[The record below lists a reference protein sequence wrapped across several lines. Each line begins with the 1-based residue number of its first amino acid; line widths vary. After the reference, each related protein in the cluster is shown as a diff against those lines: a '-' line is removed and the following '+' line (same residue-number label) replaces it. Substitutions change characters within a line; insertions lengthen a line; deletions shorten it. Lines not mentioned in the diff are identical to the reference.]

1 MNGEEGPAMAVH
13 KKQERANIIVCGGT
27 MRKSY
32 IFIVLFSFFIVPFAF
47 AEKTVPSQI
56 KEVTL
61 FSGQA
66 MVKREAFAIV
76 QKGLNELFLEIE
88 AFRVDKDSITAKIFG
103 AGEIFS
109 VQFKKIP
116 LKESPRENIK
126 ALEKKINE
134 LKKSKRVLDDKKEVL
149 NKEELFLVSL
159 IDFSKTQ
166 IPQEIKTSFPN
177 MEDLTKTLI
186 FLSSNFQK
194 INDEK
199 QSLDAS
205 IEEIEK
211 EIKVLK
217 DELNALQRPVK
228 KVRKVIEIL
237 FNAEKEQK
245 IRIAA
250 DYLTKNANWGPL
262 YKVSVPME
270 LSEIDLTMF
279 SKILQKTGEDW
290 NHVALSISN
299 VIPLSGVRLPY
310 LSSWLLDVPRP
321 RAKVMGKTGR
331 LAYEEAAPTID
342 VVKGKDYSEIPTQE
356 AAFTTAVKRELPLSF
371 EYRIPQPIDIESRD
385 KETILPLF
393 YKKMQ
398 GDSYYYA
405 VPKRSPLTFLV
416 CKTKADKELL
426 SGPLNVYFGGRY
438 IGKTHLSEKKA
449 GEEFHLSLGADR
461 EVMVKREKVKDKV
474 KETYFGKIQRDTI
487 VRELAYKIMIENM
500 KDRSIL
506 LKVVDNI
513 PVSRT
518 DKIEVKELT
527 MNPEPV
533 QKNYRNKEGVML
545 WEYTL
550 DPEQQQEIN
559 IEFVVAYPKGLL
571 PMGL

>member
-1 MNGEEGPAMAVH
+1 MRGA
-13 KKQERANIIVCGGT
+13 
-27 MRKSY
+27 MRKPY

-66 MVKREAFAIV
+66 MVKREAFTTV
-76 QKGLNELFLEIE
+76 RKGLNELFLEID
-88 AFRVDKDSITAKIFG
+88 AFRIDKDSITAKIFG
-103 AGEIFS
+103 VGEIFS

-116 LKESPRENIK
+116 IKESPRENIK
-126 ALEKKINE
+126 VLELKINK
-134 LKKSKRVLDDKKEVL
+134 LRKAKRDLADKKEIL
-149 NKEELFLVSL
+149 KKKESFLASL
-159 IDFSKTQ
+159 IDFSKIQ

-177 MEDLTKTLI
+177 MEDLTDTLI

-199 QSLDAS
+199 QSLDVS

-211 EIKVLK
+211 EIQVLK
-217 DELNALQRPVK
+217 EELNALRRPVK
-228 KVRKVIEIL
+228 KVKKVIEIL

-245 IRIAA
+245 IRIIA

-262 YKVSVPME
+262 YKVSVPTT

-321 RAKVMGKTGR
+321 SAKVMGKAR
-331 LAYEEAAPTID
+331 SLATEEAAQAID
-342 VVKGKDYSEIPTQE
+342 MVKDKGYSGIPKQE
-356 AAFTTAVKRELPLSF
+356 ATFATAVKRELPLSF

-393 YKKMQ
+393 TKKMQ
-398 GDSYYYA
+398 GDTYYYA
-405 VPKRSPLTFLV
+405 VPKRSHLTFLV

-474 KETYFGKIQRDTI
+474 KETYFGKIQRGTI
-487 VRELAYKIMIENM
+487 VRELAYKIMVENM

-527 MNPEPV
+527 MKPEPT
-533 QKNYRNKEGVML
+533 QKNYRDKEGVML
-545 WEYTL
+545 WEYRL
-550 DPEQQQEIN
+550 DPDQQQEIN
-559 IEFVVAYPKGLL
+559 IEFVVAYPKDLL
-571 PMGL
+571 PRGF

>member
-1 MNGEEGPAMAVH
+1 M
-13 KKQERANIIVCGGT
+13 KKISFVIILPLLLL
-27 MRKSY
+27 SL
-32 IFIVLFSFFIVPFAF
+32 IFPHLFAGQ
-47 AEKTVPSQI
+47 TVPSQI

-61 FSGQA
+61 FSRQA
-66 MVKREAFAIV
+66 LVKREAFATV
-76 QKGLNELFLEIE
+76 QKGLNELLLEIE
-88 AFRVDKDSITAKIFG
+88 AFRVDQDSITAKVFG

-109 VQFKKIP
+109 VQFKGIP
-116 LKESPRENIK
+116 IKESPRENIK
-126 ALEKKINE
+126 ALEQKINE
-134 LKKSKRVLDDKKEVL
+134 LKRSKRVLADKKEVL
-149 NKEELFLVSL
+149 NKEESFLVSL

-166 IPQEIKTSFPN
+166 IPREIKTSFPN
-177 MEDLTKTLI
+177 MENLTKTLI

-205 IEEIEK
+205 IEEVGK
-211 EIKVLK
+211 EIKVLEE
-217 DELNALQRPVK
+217 ELSALRGPVN

-237 FNAEKEQK
+237 FNAEKKQK
-245 IRIAA
+245 IRIEA

-262 YKVSVPME
+262 YKVSVPMA

-290 NHVALSISN
+290 KQVALSISN
-299 VIPLSGVRLPY
+299 VIPLSGVRLPS

-321 RAKVMGKTGR
+321 RRKAGR
-331 LAYEEAAPTID
+331 LAYEKAAPAMD
-342 VVKGKDYSEIPTQE
+342 VVKGKDYSEIPKQE
-356 AAFTTAVKRELPLSF
+356 AAFTTAVKKELPLSF

-393 YKKMQ
+393 TKKIQ

-438 IGKTHLSEKKA
+438 IGKTYLGEKKA

-461 EVMVKREKVKDKV
+461 EVMVKREKVKDKI
-474 KETYFGKIQRDTI
+474 KETYFGKIQRGTI
-487 VRELAYKIMIENM
+487 VRELAYKITVENI

-506 LKVVDNI
+506 LKVLDSI
-513 PVSRT
+513 PVPRT
-518 DKIEVKELT
+518 DKIEVKDLK
-527 MNPEPV
+527 MNPEPAK
-533 QKNYRNKEGVML
+533 KNYLDKEGVML
-545 WEYTL
+545 WEYKL
-550 DPEQQQEIN
+550 DPEEKQEIN
-559 IEFVVAYPKGLL
+559 IEFVVTYPKGLL

>member
-1 MNGEEGPAMAVH
+1 
-13 KKQERANIIVCGGT
+13 

-32 IFIVLFSFFIVPFAF
+32 FFIVFFSFFIVPFAF

-56 KEVTL
+56 TEVTL

-66 MVKREAFAIV
+66 MVKREAFTTV

-116 LKESPRENIK
+116 IKESPRENIK
-126 ALEKKINE
+126 ALEQKINE
-134 LKKSKRVLDDKKEVL
+134 LKKSKRVLADKKEVL
-149 NKEELFLVSL
+149 NKKESFLVSL

-177 MEDLTKTLI
+177 MDDLTKTLI

-217 DELNALQRPVK
+217 EELNALRRPVK

-237 FNAEKEQK
+237 FNAKKEQK
-245 IRIAA
+245 IRIVA
-250 DYLTKNANWGPL
+250 DYLTENANWGPL
-262 YKVSVPME
+262 YKVSVPMA

-290 NHVALSISN
+290 NHIALSISN

-321 RAKVMGKTGR
+321 PAMVMRKTGR
-331 LAYEEAAPTID
+331 LAYEETAPAID
-342 VVKGKDYSEIPTQE
+342 AVKGKDYPEIPTQE

-474 KETYFGKIQRDTI
+474 KETYFGKIQRGTI
-487 VRELAYKIMIENM
+487 VRELAYKIMVENM
-500 KDRSIL
+500 KNRSIL

-527 MNPEPV
+527 MNPEPA

-559 IEFVVAYPKGLL
+559 IEFVVAYPKDLV

>member
-1 MNGEEGPAMAVH
+1 
-13 KKQERANIIVCGGT
+13 

-32 IFIVLFSFFIVPFAF
+32 IFIVLFSFFIVPLAF

-66 MVKREAFAIV
+66 MVKREAFTTV

-88 AFRVDKDSITAKIFG
+88 AFRIDKDSITATIFG
-103 AGEIFS
+103 TGEIFS

-116 LKESPRENIK
+116 IKESPHENIK
-126 ALEKKINE
+126 ALELKINE
-134 LKKSKRVLDDKKEVL
+134 LRKSKRVLVDKKEVL
-149 NKEELFLVSL
+149 DKKESFLTSL
-159 IDFSKTQ
+159 IDFSKIQ
-166 IPQEIKTSFPN
+166 IPQEIKTRFPN
-177 MEDLTKTLI
+177 MEDLTDTLI

-217 DELNALQRPVK
+217 DELNALRRPAK
-228 KVRKVIEIL
+228 KVKKVIEIL

-245 IRIAA
+245 IRIIA

-262 YKVSVPME
+262 YKVSVPMT

-279 SKILQKTGEDW
+279 SKIHQKTGEDW
-290 NHVALSISN
+290 NHIALSISN

-321 RAKVMGKTGR
+321 SAKVMGKTR
-331 LAYEEAAPTID
+331 HLATEEAAQAID
-342 VVKGKDYSEIPTQE
+342 MVKGKDYSEIPTQE
-356 AAFTTAVKRELPLSF
+356 AALTTAVKRELPLSF

-393 YKKMQ
+393 TKKMQ
-398 GDSYYYA
+398 GDTYYYA
-405 VPKRSPLTFLV
+405 VPKRSHLTFLV

-474 KETYFGKIQRDTI
+474 KETYFGKIQRGTI
-487 VRELAYKIMIENM
+487 VRELAYKIMVENM
-500 KDRSIL
+500 KDISL
-506 LKVVDNI
+506 VLKVVDNT

-527 MNPEPV
+527 MNPEPA

-550 DPEQQQEIN
+550 GPEQQQEIN
-559 IEFVVAYPKGLL
+559 IEFVVAYPKDLV

>member
-1 MNGEEGPAMAVH
+1 MEKIEPAKAVH
-13 KKQERANIIVCGGT
+13 KKEERANIIVCGGA

-32 IFIVLFSFFIVPFAF
+32 IFIVLISFFIVPFAF

-56 KEVTL
+56 TEVTL

-66 MVKREAFAIV
+66 MVKREAFTTV
-76 QKGLNELFLEIE
+76 QKGLNELFLEID
-88 AFRVDKDSITAKIFG
+88 AFRVDQDSITAKIFG
-103 AGEIFS
+103 VGEIFS

-116 LKESPRENIK
+116 IKESPRENIK
-126 ALEKKINE
+126 ALEQKINE
-134 LKKSKRVLDDKKEVL
+134 LKKSKRVLADNKEVL

-159 IDFSKTQ
+159 IDFSKIQ

-177 MEDLTKTLI
+177 MEDLTKILI

-217 DELNALQRPVK
+217 EELNALRRPVK

-237 FNAEKEQK
+237 FNAKKEQK
-245 IRIAA
+245 IRIVA

-262 YKVSVPME
+262 YKVSVPMA

-290 NHVALSISN
+290 NHIALSISN

-331 LAYEEAAPTID
+331 LAYEAAAPAID
-342 VVKGKDYSEIPTQE
+342 AVKGKDYSEIPTQE

-393 YKKMQ
+393 DKKMQ
-398 GDSYYYA
+398 GDFYYYA
-405 VPKRSPLTFLV
+405 VPKSSPLTFLV

-474 KETYFGKIQRDTI
+474 KETYFGKIQRGTI
-487 VRELAYKIMIENM
+487 VRELAYKIMVENM

-506 LKVVDNI
+506 LKVVDSI

-527 MNPEPV
+527 MRPEPA

-550 DPEQQQEIN
+550 DPEQQLEIN

-571 PMGL
+571 SMGF

>member
-1 MNGEEGPAMAVH
+1 M
-13 KKQERANIIVCGGT
+13 KKI
-27 MRKSY
+27 
-32 IFIVLFSFFIVPFAF
+32 SFFIILPLLLLSLIFPHLFAGQ
-47 AEKTVPSQI
+47 TVPSQI

-61 FSGQA
+61 FSSQA
-66 MVKREAFAIV
+66 LVKREAFTTV
-76 QKGLNELFLEIE
+76 QKGLNELLLEIE
-88 AFRVDKDSITAKIFG
+88 AFRVDQDSITAKVFG

-109 VQFKKIP
+109 VQFKGIP
-116 LKESPRENIK
+116 IKESPRENIK
-126 ALEKKINE
+126 ALEQKINE
-134 LKKSKRVLDDKKEVL
+134 LKRSKRVLADKKEVL
-149 NKEELFLVSL
+149 NKEESFLVSL

-166 IPQEIKTSFPN
+166 IPREIKTSFPN
-177 MEDLTKTLI
+177 MEDLTKTLV

-205 IEEIEK
+205 IEEVGK
-211 EIKVLK
+211 EIKVLEE
-217 DELNALQRPVK
+217 ELSALRGPVK

-245 IRIAA
+245 IRIEA

-262 YKVSVPME
+262 YKVSVPMA

-290 NHVALSISN
+290 KQVALSISN
-299 VIPLSGVRLPY
+299 VIPLSGVRLPS

-321 RAKVMGKTGR
+321 RRKAGR
-331 LAYEEAAPTID
+331 LAYEKAAPAMD
-342 VVKGKDYSEIPTQE
+342 VVKGKDYSEIPKQE
-356 AAFTTAVKRELPLSF
+356 AAFTTAVKKELPLSF

-393 YKKMQ
+393 TKKIQ

-438 IGKTHLSEKKA
+438 IGKTYLGEKKA

-461 EVMVKREKVKDKV
+461 EVMVKREKVKDKI
-474 KETYFGKIQRDTI
+474 KETYFGKIQRGTI
-487 VRELAYKIMIENM
+487 VRELAYKITVENI

-506 LKVVDNI
+506 LKVLDSI
-513 PVSRT
+513 PVPRT
-518 DKIEVKELT
+518 DKIEVKDLK
-527 MNPEPV
+527 MNPEPAK
-533 QKNYRNKEGVML
+533 KNYLDKEGVML
-545 WEYTL
+545 WEYKL
-550 DPEQQQEIN
+550 DPEEKQEIN
-559 IEFVVAYPKGLL
+559 IEFVVTYPKGLL

>member
-1 MNGEEGPAMAVH
+1 
-13 KKQERANIIVCGGT
+13 
-27 MRKSY
+27 MRKTY

-66 MVKREAFAIV
+66 MVKREAFTTV

-88 AFRVDKDSITAKIFG
+88 AFRIDKDSITAKIFG

-116 LKESPRENIK
+116 IKESPRENIK
-126 ALEKKINE
+126 VLELKINK
-134 LKKSKRVLDDKKEVL
+134 LRKAKRDLADKKEIL
-149 NKEELFLVSL
+149 KKKESFLASL
-159 IDFSKTQ
+159 IDFSKIQ

-177 MEDLTKTLI
+177 MEDLTETLI

-199 QSLDAS
+199 QSLDVS

-211 EIKVLK
+211 EIQVLK
-217 DELNALQRPVK
+217 EELNALRRPVK
-228 KVRKVIEIL
+228 KVKKVIEIL

-245 IRIAA
+245 IRIIA

-262 YKVSVPME
+262 YKVSVPTT

-321 RAKVMGKTGR
+321 SAKVMGKAR
-331 LAYEEAAPTID
+331 SLATEEAAQAID
-342 VVKGKDYSEIPTQE
+342 MVKDKGYSGIPKQE
-356 AAFTTAVKRELPLSF
+356 ATFATAVKRELPLSF

-393 YKKMQ
+393 TKKMQ
-398 GDSYYYA
+398 GDTYYYA
-405 VPKRSPLTFLV
+405 VPKRSHLTFLV

-474 KETYFGKIQRDTI
+474 KETYFGKIQRGTI
-487 VRELAYKIMIENM
+487 VRELAYKIMVENM

-527 MNPEPV
+527 MKPEPT
-533 QKNYRNKEGVML
+533 QKNYRDKEGVML
-545 WEYTL
+545 WEYRL
-550 DPEQQQEIN
+550 DPDQQQEIN
-559 IEFVVAYPKGLL
+559 IEFVVAYPKDLL
-571 PMGL
+571 PRGF

>member
-1 MNGEEGPAMAVH
+1 M
-13 KKQERANIIVCGGT
+13 KKISFVIILPLLLL
-27 MRKSY
+27 SL
-32 IFIVLFSFFIVPFAF
+32 IFPHLFAGQ
-47 AEKTVPSQI
+47 TVPSQI

-61 FSGQA
+61 FSSQA
-66 MVKREAFAIV
+66 LVKREAFTTV
-76 QKGLNELFLEIE
+76 QKGLNELLLEIE
-88 AFRVDKDSITAKIFG
+88 AFRVDQDSITAKVFG

-109 VQFKKIP
+109 VQFKEIP
-116 LKESPRENIK
+116 IKESPRENIK
-126 ALEKKINE
+126 ALEQKINE
-134 LKKSKRVLDDKKEVL
+134 LKRSKRVLADKKEIL
-149 NKEELFLVSL
+149 NKEESFLVSL

-166 IPQEIKTSFPN
+166 IPREIKTSFPN
-177 MEDLTKTLI
+177 MEDLTKTLV

-205 IEEIEK
+205 IEEVGK
-211 EIKVLK
+211 EIKVLEE
-217 DELNALQRPVK
+217 ELSALRGPVK

-245 IRIAA
+245 IRIEAH
-250 DYLTKNANWGPL
+250 YLTKNANWGPL
-262 YKVSVPME
+262 YKVSVPMA

-290 NHVALSISN
+290 KQVALSISN
-299 VIPLSGVRLPY
+299 VIPLSGVRLPS

-321 RAKVMGKTGR
+321 RRKAGR
-331 LAYEEAAPTID
+331 LAYEKAAPAMD
-342 VVKGKDYSEIPTQE
+342 VVKGKDYSEIPKQE
-356 AAFTTAVKRELPLSF
+356 AAFTTAVKKELPLSF

-393 YKKMQ
+393 TKKIQ

-438 IGKTHLSEKKA
+438 IGKTYLDEKKA

-461 EVMVKREKVKDKV
+461 EVMVKREKVKDKI
-474 KETYFGKIQRDTI
+474 KETYFGKIQRGTI
-487 VRELAYKIMIENM
+487 VRELAYKITVENI

-506 LKVVDNI
+506 LKVLDSI

-518 DKIEVKELT
+518 DKIEVKDLK
-527 MNPEPV
+527 MNPEPAK
-533 QKNYRNKEGVML
+533 KNYLDKEGVML
-545 WEYTL
+545 WEYKL
-550 DPEQQQEIN
+550 DPEEKQEIN
-559 IEFVVAYPKGLL
+559 IEFVVTYPKGLL

>member
-1 MNGEEGPAMAVH
+1 
-13 KKQERANIIVCGGT
+13 

-56 KEVTL
+56 TEVTL

-66 MVKREAFAIV
+66 MVKREAFTTV
-76 QKGLNELFLEIE
+76 QKGLNELFLEID
-88 AFRVDKDSITAKIFG
+88 AFRVDQDSITAKIFG
-103 AGEIFS
+103 VGEIFS

-116 LKESPRENIK
+116 IKESPRENIK
-126 ALEKKINE
+126 ALEQKINE
-134 LKKSKRVLDDKKEVL
+134 LKKSKRVLADNKEVL

-159 IDFSKTQ
+159 IDFSKIQ

-177 MEDLTKTLI
+177 MEDLTKILI

-217 DELNALQRPVK
+217 EELNALRRPVK

-237 FNAEKEQK
+237 FNAKKEQK
-245 IRIAA
+245 IRIVA

-262 YKVSVPME
+262 YKVSVPMA

-290 NHVALSISN
+290 NHIALSISN

-331 LAYEEAAPTID
+331 LAYEAAAPAID
-342 VVKGKDYSEIPTQE
+342 AVKGKDYSEIPTQE

-393 YKKMQ
+393 DKKMQ
-398 GDSYYYA
+398 GDFYYYA
-405 VPKRSPLTFLV
+405 VPKSSPLTFLV

-474 KETYFGKIQRDTI
+474 KETYFGKIQRGTI
-487 VRELAYKIMIENM
+487 VRELAYKIMVENM

-506 LKVVDNI
+506 LKVVDSI

-527 MNPEPV
+527 MRPEPA

-550 DPEQQQEIN
+550 DPEQQLEIN

-571 PMGL
+571 SMGF

>member
-1 MNGEEGPAMAVH
+1 
-13 KKQERANIIVCGGT
+13 

-47 AEKTVPSQI
+47 AEKTVQSQI

-66 MVKREAFAIV
+66 MVKREAFTTV
-76 QKGLNELFLEIE
+76 QKGLNELFFEIE
-88 AFRVDKDSITAKIFG
+88 AFRVDTDSITATIFG
-103 AGEIFS
+103 TGEIFS

-116 LKESPRENIK
+116 IKESPRKNIK
-126 ALEKKINE
+126 ALEQKIDE
-134 LKKSKRVLDDKKEVL
+134 LRKSKRILVDKKEVL
-149 NKEELFLVSL
+149 NKKESFLISL
-159 IDFSKTQ
+159 IDFSKIQ

-177 MEDLTKTLI
+177 MEDLTDTLI

-217 DELNALQRPVK
+217 EELNALRRPVR
-228 KVRKVIEIL
+228 KVKKVIEIL

-245 IRIAA
+245 IRIVA

-262 YKVSVPME
+262 YKVSVPMT

-279 SKILQKTGEDW
+279 SKIHQKTGEDW
-290 NHVALSISN
+290 DHVALSISN

-310 LSSWLLDVPRP
+310 LSSWLLDVPRQ

-331 LAYEEAAPTID
+331 LAYKKAAPAID
-342 VVKGKDYSEIPTQE
+342 MVKGEDYSEIPTQE
-356 AAFTTAVKRELPLSF
+356 AALTTAVKRELPLSF

-393 YKKMQ
+393 TKKMQ
-398 GDSYYYA
+398 GDFYYYA

-474 KETYFGKIQRDTI
+474 KETYFGKIQRGTI
-487 VRELAYKIMIENM
+487 VRELAYKIMVENM
-500 KDRSIL
+500 KDRSIV

-527 MNPEPV
+527 MNPEPA

-559 IEFVVAYPKGLL
+559 IEFVVAYPKDLV

>member
-1 MNGEEGPAMAVH
+1 M
-13 KKQERANIIVCGGT
+13 KKI
-27 MRKSY
+27 
-32 IFIVLFSFFIVPFAF
+32 SFFIILPLLLLSLIFPHLFAGQ
-47 AEKTVPSQI
+47 TVPSQI

-61 FSGQA
+61 FSSQA
-66 MVKREAFAIV
+66 LVKREAFTTV
-76 QKGLNELFLEIE
+76 QKGLNELLLEIE
-88 AFRVDKDSITAKIFG
+88 AFRVDQDSITAKVFG

-109 VQFKKIP
+109 VQFKEIP
-116 LKESPRENIK
+116 IKESPRENIK
-126 ALEKKINE
+126 ALEQKINE
-134 LKKSKRVLDDKKEVL
+134 LKRSKRVLADKKEVL
-149 NKEELFLVSL
+149 NKEESFLVSL

-166 IPQEIKTSFPN
+166 IPREIKTSFPN
-177 MEDLTKTLI
+177 MEDLTKTLV

-205 IEEIEK
+205 IEEVGK
-211 EIKVLK
+211 EIKVLEE
-217 DELNALQRPVK
+217 ELSALRGPVK

-245 IRIAA
+245 IRIEA

-262 YKVSVPME
+262 YKVSVPMA

-290 NHVALSISN
+290 KQVALSISN
-299 VIPLSGVRLPY
+299 VIPLSGVRLPS

-321 RAKVMGKTGR
+321 RRKAGR
-331 LAYEEAAPTID
+331 LAYEKAAPAMD
-342 VVKGKDYSEIPTQE
+342 VVKGKDYSEIPKQE
-356 AAFTTAVKRELPLSF
+356 AAFTTAVKKELPLSF

-393 YKKMQ
+393 TKKIQ

-438 IGKTHLSEKKA
+438 IGKTYLGEKKA

-461 EVMVKREKVKDKV
+461 EVMVKREKVKDKI
-474 KETYFGKIQRDTI
+474 KETYFGKIQRGTI
-487 VRELAYKIMIENM
+487 VRELAYKITVENI

-506 LKVVDNI
+506 LKVLDSI
-513 PVSRT
+513 PVPRT
-518 DKIEVKELT
+518 DKIEVKDLK
-527 MNPEPV
+527 MNPEPAK
-533 QKNYRNKEGVML
+533 KNYLDKEGVML
-545 WEYTL
+545 WEYKL
-550 DPEQQQEIN
+550 DPEEKQEIN
-559 IEFVVAYPKGLL
+559 IEFVVTYPKGLL

>member
-1 MNGEEGPAMAVH
+1 M
-13 KKQERANIIVCGGT
+13 KKISFVIILPLLLL
-27 MRKSY
+27 SL
-32 IFIVLFSFFIVPFAF
+32 IFPHLFAGQ
-47 AEKTVPSQI
+47 TVPSQI

-61 FSGQA
+61 FSRQA
-66 MVKREAFAIV
+66 LVKREAFTTV
-76 QKGLNELFLEIE
+76 QKGLNELLLEIE
-88 AFRVDKDSITAKIFG
+88 AFRVDQDSITAKVFG

-109 VQFKKIP
+109 VQFKGIP
-116 LKESPRENIK
+116 IKESPRENIK
-126 ALEKKINE
+126 ALEQKINE
-134 LKKSKRVLDDKKEVL
+134 LKRSKRVLADKKEVL
-149 NKEELFLVSL
+149 NKEESFLVSL

-166 IPQEIKTSFPN
+166 IPREIKTSFPN
-177 MEDLTKTLI
+177 MEDLTKTLV

-205 IEEIEK
+205 IEEVGK
-211 EIKVLK
+211 EIKVLEE
-217 DELNALQRPVK
+217 ELSALRGPVK

-245 IRIAA
+245 IRIEA

-262 YKVSVPME
+262 YKVSVPMA

-290 NHVALSISN
+290 KQVALSISN
-299 VIPLSGVRLPY
+299 VIPLSGVRLPS

-321 RAKVMGKTGR
+321 RRKAGH
-331 LAYEEAAPTID
+331 LAYEKAAPAMD
-342 VVKGKDYSEIPTQE
+342 VVKGKDYSEIPKQE
-356 AAFTTAVKRELPLSF
+356 AAFTTAVKKELPLSF

-393 YKKMQ
+393 TKKIQ

-438 IGKTHLSEKKA
+438 IGKTYLGEKKA

-461 EVMVKREKVKDKV
+461 EVMVKREKVKDKI
-474 KETYFGKIQRDTI
+474 KETYFGKIQRGTI
-487 VRELAYKIMIENM
+487 VRELAYKITVENI

-506 LKVVDNI
+506 LKVLDSI
-513 PVSRT
+513 PVPRT
-518 DKIEVKELT
+518 DKIEVKDLK
-527 MNPEPV
+527 MNPEPAK
-533 QKNYRNKEGVML
+533 KNYLDKEGVML
-545 WEYTL
+545 WEYKL
-550 DPEQQQEIN
+550 DPEEKQEIN
-559 IEFVVAYPKGLL
+559 IEFVVTYPKGLL

>member
-1 MNGEEGPAMAVH
+1 
-13 KKQERANIIVCGGT
+13 
-27 MRKSY
+27 MRKTY
-32 IFIVLFSFFIVPFAF
+32 IFIVLFSFFIVPLAF
-47 AEKTVPSQI
+47 AEKTVPSKI

-66 MVKREAFAIV
+66 MVTREAFTTV
-76 QKGLNELFLEIE
+76 QKGLNELFLEIK
-88 AFRVDKDSITAKIFG
+88 AFRIDKDSITAKVFG

-126 ALEKKINE
+126 TLELKINE
-134 LKKSKRVLDDKKEVL
+134 LRKAKRVLADTKEILNKKES
-149 NKEELFLVSL
+149 FLTSL

-166 IPQEIKTSFPN
+166 VPQEIKTSFPN
-177 MEDLTKTLI
+177 IEDLADTLL
-186 FLSSNFQK
+186 FLSSNFQR
-194 INDEK
+194 INVEK

-217 DELNALQRPVK
+217 DELNALRRPVK
-228 KVRKVIEIL
+228 KVKKVIEIL

-245 IRIAA
+245 IRIVA
-250 DYLTKNANWGPL
+250 DYLTKNANWRPL
-262 YKVSVPME
+262 YKVSVPMS
-270 LSEIDLTMF
+270 LSEIGLTMF
-279 SKILQKTGEDW
+279 SKIHQKTGEDW
-290 NHVALSISN
+290 NRVALSISN

-321 RAKVMGKTGR
+321 SAKAIGEARRFAT
-331 LAYEEAAPTID
+331 EEAAQAVD
-342 VVKGKDYSEIPTQE
+342 MLNDKGYAGIPKKE
-356 AAFTTAVKRELPLSF
+356 ATFAAAIKRELPLSF
-371 EYRIPQPIDIESRD
+371 EYGIPQPIDIESRD

-393 YKKMQ
+393 TKKMQ
-398 GDSYYYA
+398 GDTYYYA
-405 VPKRSPLTFLV
+405 VPKRSHLTFLV
-416 CKTKADKELL
+416 CKAKADKELL

-438 IGKTHLSEKKA
+438 IGKTHLREKKA

-474 KETYFGKIQRDTI
+474 KETYFGKIQRGTI
-487 VRELAYKIMIENM
+487 VRELGYKIMVENM
-500 KDRSIL
+500 KDRSIV

-518 DKIEVKELT
+518 DKIELKELT
-527 MNPEPV
+527 MKPEPA
-533 QKNYRNKEGVML
+533 QKNYRDKEGVML

-550 DPEQQQEIN
+550 EPEQQQEIT
-559 IEFVVAYPKGLL
+559 IEFIVTYPKDLL
-571 PMGL
+571 PGGF

>member
-1 MNGEEGPAMAVH
+1 MAVH
-13 KKQERANIIVCGGT
+13 KKEERANIIVYGGA

-66 MVKREAFAIV
+66 MVKREAFTTV

-88 AFRVDKDSITAKIFG
+88 AFRIDKDSITAKIFG

-116 LKESPRENIK
+116 IKESPRENIK
-126 ALEKKINE
+126 ALEQKINE
-134 LKKSKRVLDDKKEVL
+134 LKKLKRVLTDKKEVL
-149 NKEELFLVSL
+149 NKEESFLVSL
-159 IDFSKTQ
+159 IDFSKIQ

-211 EIKVLK
+211 EIKVLQE
-217 DELNALQRPVK
+217 ELKALRRPVK

-245 IRIAA
+245 IRIVA

-262 YKVSVPME
+262 YKVSVPMA

-279 SKILQKTGEDW
+279 SKILQKTGENW
-290 NHVALSISN
+290 NHVSLSISN

-321 RAKVMGKTGR
+321 RAKLVGKTGR
-331 LAYEEAAPTID
+331 LAYEEAAPAID
-342 VVKGKDYSEIPTQE
+342 EVKGKDYPEIPTQE
-356 AAFTTAVKRELPLSF
+356 AAFTTAVKRELPFSF
-371 EYRIPQPIDIESRD
+371 EYRIPQTINIESRN

-393 YKKMQ
+393 TKKMQ

-461 EVMVKREKVKDKV
+461 EVMVRREKVKDKV
-474 KETYFGKIQRDTI
+474 KETYFGKIQRGTI
-487 VRELAYKIMIENM
+487 VRELAYKIMVENM

-506 LKVVDNI
+506 LKLVDSI

-518 DKIEVKELT
+518 DKIEVKELA
-527 MNPEPV
+527 MNPEPA

-559 IEFVVAYPKGLL
+559 IEFVVAYPKGLS

>member
-1 MNGEEGPAMAVH
+1 
-13 KKQERANIIVCGGT
+13 

-32 IFIVLFSFFIVPFAF
+32 VFIVLFSFFIVPFAF

-56 KEVTL
+56 KQVTL

-66 MVKREAFAIV
+66 MVKREAFATV
-76 QKGLNELFLEIE
+76 QKGFNELLLEIE
-88 AFRVDKDSITAKIFG
+88 AFRIDKDSITAKIFG

-109 VQFKKIP
+109 VQFKEIP
-116 LKESPRENIK
+116 IKESPRENIK
-126 ALEKKINE
+126 ALEQKIAE
-134 LKKSKRVLDDKKEVL
+134 LKKSKRVLADKKEVL
-149 NKEELFLVSL
+149 NKEESFLISL

-166 IPQEIKTSFPN
+166 IPQEIKTSFPD
-177 MEDLTKTLI
+177 MEDLTKTLV

-205 IEEIEK
+205 IQEIGK
-211 EIKVLK
+211 EIRVLEE
-217 DELNALQRPVK
+217 ELSALRRPVR

-245 IRIAA
+245 IRIVA
-250 DYLTKNANWGPL
+250 DYLTKNANWQPL
-262 YKVSVPME
+262 YKVSVPMA

-279 SKILQKTGEDW
+279 SKIRQKTGEDW

-299 VIPLSGVRLPY
+299 VIPLSGVRLPR
-310 LSSWLLDVPRP
+310 LSSWLLDIPRP
-321 RAKVMGKTGR
+321 RAKWIARKAGH
-331 LAYEEAAPTID
+331 LASEEEATVTD
-342 VVKGKDYSEIPTQE
+342 VLKENDYSGIPKQE

-371 EYRIPQPIDIESRD
+371 EYKIPQPIDIESRD

-393 YKKMQ
+393 TKKMH

-461 EVMVKREKVKDKV
+461 EVMVKREKIKDKI
-474 KETYFGKIQRDTI
+474 KETYFGKIQRGII
-487 VRELAYKIMIENM
+487 VRELAYKIMVENL

-506 LKVVDNI
+506 LKVLDSI
-513 PVSRT
+513 PVSKT
-518 DKIEVKELT
+518 DKIEVKDLKI
-527 MNPEPV
+527 NPEPAK
-533 QKNYRNKEGVML
+533 KNYLDKEGVML
-545 WEYTL
+545 WEYKL
-550 DPEQQQEIN
+550 DPEQKQEIN
-559 IEFVVAYPKGLL
+559 IEFVVTYPKALL
-571 PMGL
+571 PTGL

>member
-1 MNGEEGPAMAVH
+1 M
-13 KKQERANIIVCGGT
+13 KKI
-27 MRKSY
+27 
-32 IFIVLFSFFIVPFAF
+32 SFFIILPLLLLSLIFPHLFAGQ
-47 AEKTVPSQI
+47 TVPSQI

-61 FSGQA
+61 FSSQA
-66 MVKREAFAIV
+66 LVKREAFTTV
-76 QKGLNELFLEIE
+76 QKGLNELLLEIE
-88 AFRVDKDSITAKIFG
+88 AFRVDQDSITAKVFG

-109 VQFKKIP
+109 VQFKGIP
-116 LKESPRENIK
+116 IKESPRENIK
-126 ALEKKINE
+126 ALEQKINE
-134 LKKSKRVLDDKKEVL
+134 LKRSKRVLADKKEVL
-149 NKEELFLVSL
+149 NKEESFLVSL

-166 IPQEIKTSFPN
+166 IPREIKTSFPN
-177 MEDLTKTLI
+177 MEDLTKTLV

-205 IEEIEK
+205 IEEVGK
-211 EIKVLK
+211 EIKVLEE
-217 DELNALQRPVK
+217 ELSALRGPVK

-245 IRIAA
+245 IRIEA

-262 YKVSVPME
+262 YKVSVPMA

-290 NHVALSISN
+290 KQVALSISN
-299 VIPLSGVRLPY
+299 VIPLSGVRLPS

-321 RAKVMGKTGR
+321 RRKAGR
-331 LAYEEAAPTID
+331 LAYEKAAPAMD
-342 VVKGKDYSEIPTQE
+342 VVKGKDYSEIPKQE
-356 AAFTTAVKRELPLSF
+356 AAFTTAVKKELPLSF

-393 YKKMQ
+393 TKKIQ

-438 IGKTHLSEKKA
+438 IGKTYLGEKKA
-449 GEEFHLSLGADR
+449 GEEFHLSFGADR
-461 EVMVKREKVKDKV
+461 EVMVKREKVKDKI
-474 KETYFGKIQRDTI
+474 KETYFGKIQRGTI
-487 VRELAYKIMIENM
+487 VRELAYKITVENI

-506 LKVVDNI
+506 LKVLDSI
-513 PVSRT
+513 PVPRT
-518 DKIEVKELT
+518 DKIEVKDLK
-527 MNPEPV
+527 MNPEPAK
-533 QKNYRNKEGVML
+533 KNYLDKEGVML
-545 WEYTL
+545 WEYKL
-550 DPEQQQEIN
+550 DPEEKQEIN
-559 IEFVVAYPKGLL
+559 IEFVVTYPKGLL

>member
-1 MNGEEGPAMAVH
+1 
-13 KKQERANIIVCGGT
+13 
-27 MRKSY
+27 MRKPY

-66 MVKREAFAIV
+66 MVKREAFTTV
-76 QKGLNELFLEIE
+76 RKGLNELFLEID
-88 AFRVDKDSITAKIFG
+88 AFRIDKDSITAKIFG
-103 AGEIFS
+103 VGEIFS

-116 LKESPRENIK
+116 IKESPRENIK
-126 ALEKKINE
+126 VLELKINK
-134 LKKSKRVLDDKKEVL
+134 LRKAKRDLADKKEIL
-149 NKEELFLVSL
+149 KKKESFLASL
-159 IDFSKTQ
+159 IDFSKIQ

-177 MEDLTKTLI
+177 MEDLTDTLI

-199 QSLDAS
+199 QSLDVS

-211 EIKVLK
+211 EIQVLK
-217 DELNALQRPVK
+217 EELNALRRPVK
-228 KVRKVIEIL
+228 KVKKVIEIL

-245 IRIAA
+245 IRIIA

-262 YKVSVPME
+262 YKVSVPTT

-321 RAKVMGKTGR
+321 SAKVMGKAR
-331 LAYEEAAPTID
+331 SLATEEAAQAID
-342 VVKGKDYSEIPTQE
+342 MVKDKGYSGIPKQE
-356 AAFTTAVKRELPLSF
+356 ATFATAVKRELPLSF

-393 YKKMQ
+393 TKKMQ
-398 GDSYYYA
+398 GDTYYYA
-405 VPKRSPLTFLV
+405 VPKRSHLTFLV

-474 KETYFGKIQRDTI
+474 KETYFGKIQRGTI
-487 VRELAYKIMIENM
+487 VRELAYKIMVENM

-527 MNPEPV
+527 MKPEPT
-533 QKNYRNKEGVML
+533 QKNYRDKEGVML
-545 WEYTL
+545 WEYRL
-550 DPEQQQEIN
+550 DPDQQQEIN
-559 IEFVVAYPKGLL
+559 IEFVVAYPKDLL
-571 PMGL
+571 PRGF

>member
-1 MNGEEGPAMAVH
+1 MAVH
-13 KKQERANIIVCGGT
+13 KKEERANMIVCGGA

-66 MVKREAFAIV
+66 MVKREAFATV
-76 QKGLNELFLEIE
+76 QRGLNELFLEIE
-88 AFRVDKDSITAKIFG
+88 AFHVDKDSITAKIYG

-116 LKESPRENIK
+116 IKESPRENIK
-126 ALEKKINE
+126 ALEQKINK
-134 LKKSKRVLDDKKEVL
+134 LKKSKRVLADKKEVL

-166 IPQEIKTSFPN
+166 IPQEIKTSFPD
-177 MEDLTKTLI
+177 MEDLTKTLV

-205 IEEIEK
+205 IEEIQK

-217 DELNALQRPVK
+217 EELNALRRPVK

-245 IRIAA
+245 IRIIV

-262 YKVSVPME
+262 YKVSVPMA

-321 RAKVMGKTGR
+321 HAKVMGNTGR
-331 LAYEEAAPTID
+331 LAYEKAAPAID
-342 VVKGKDYSEIPTQE
+342 MVKGKDDSEIPTQE

-393 YKKMQ
+393 TKKMR

-416 CKTKADKELL
+416 CKTNADKELL
-426 SGPLNVYFGGRY
+426 SGPLNVYFGGQY

-474 KETYFGKIQRDTI
+474 KETYFGKIQRGTI
-487 VRELAYKIMIENM
+487 VRELAYKIMVENM

-506 LKVVDNI
+506 LQVVDNI

-527 MNPEPV
+527 MNPEPA

-550 DPEQQQEIN
+550 DPEQKQEIN
-559 IEFVVAYPKGLL
+559 IQFVVTYPKGLL

>member
-1 MNGEEGPAMAVH
+1 
-13 KKQERANIIVCGGT
+13 

-32 IFIVLFSFFIVPFAF
+32 FFIVFFSFFIVPFAF

-56 KEVTL
+56 TEVTL

-66 MVKREAFAIV
+66 MVKREAFTTV

-88 AFRVDKDSITAKIFG
+88 AFRVDKDSITVKIFG

-116 LKESPRENIK
+116 IKESPRENIK
-126 ALEKKINE
+126 ALEQKINE
-134 LKKSKRVLDDKKEVL
+134 LKKSKRVLADKKEVL
-149 NKEELFLVSL
+149 NKKESFLVSL

-177 MEDLTKTLI
+177 MDDLTKALI

-217 DELNALQRPVK
+217 EELNALRRPVK

-237 FNAEKEQK
+237 FSAKKEQK
-245 IRIAA
+245 IRIVAN
-250 DYLTKNANWGPL
+250 YLTKNANWGPL
-262 YKVSVPME
+262 YKVSVPMA

-290 NHVALSISN
+290 NHIALSISN

-321 RAKVMGKTGR
+321 PAKVMGKTGR
-331 LAYEEAAPTID
+331 LVYEQAAPAID
-342 VVKGKDYSEIPTQE
+342 ALKGKDYSGIPTQE
-356 AAFTTAVKRELPLSF
+356 AAFATAVKRELPLSF

-393 YKKMQ
+393 DKKMQ
-398 GDSYYYA
+398 GDFYYYA

-474 KETYFGKIQRDTI
+474 KETYFGKIQRGTI
-487 VRELAYKIMIENM
+487 VRELAYKIMVENM

-527 MNPEPV
+527 MNPEPA

-550 DPEQQQEIN
+550 APEKQQEIN

-571 PMGL
+571 SIGF

>member
-1 MNGEEGPAMAVH
+1 
-13 KKQERANIIVCGGT
+13 

>member
-1 MNGEEGPAMAVH
+1 M
-13 KKQERANIIVCGGT
+13 KKISFVIILPLLLL
-27 MRKSY
+27 SL
-32 IFIVLFSFFIVPFAF
+32 IFPHLFAGQ
-47 AEKTVPSQI
+47 TVPSQI

-61 FSGQA
+61 FSSQA
-66 MVKREAFAIV
+66 LVKREAFTTV
-76 QKGLNELFLEIE
+76 QKGLNELLLEIE
-88 AFRVDKDSITAKIFG
+88 AFRVDQDSITAKVFG

-109 VQFKKIP
+109 VQFKGIP
-116 LKESPRENIK
+116 IKESPRENIK
-126 ALEKKINE
+126 ALEQKINE
-134 LKKSKRVLDDKKEVL
+134 LKRSKRVLVDKKEVL
-149 NKEELFLVSL
+149 NKEESFLVSL

-166 IPQEIKTSFPN
+166 IPREIKTSFPN
-177 MEDLTKTLI
+177 MEDLTKTLV

-205 IEEIEK
+205 IEEVGK
-211 EIKVLK
+211 EIKVLEE
-217 DELNALQRPVK
+217 ELSALRGPVK

-245 IRIAA
+245 IRIEA

-262 YKVSVPME
+262 YKVSVPMA

-290 NHVALSISN
+290 KQVALSISN
-299 VIPLSGVRLPY
+299 VIPLSGVRLPS

-321 RAKVMGKTGR
+321 RRKAGS
-331 LAYEEAAPTID
+331 LAYEKAAPAMD
-342 VVKGKDYSEIPTQE
+342 VVKGEDYSEIPKQE
-356 AAFTTAVKRELPLSF
+356 AAFTTAVKKELPLSF

-393 YKKMQ
+393 TKKIQ

-438 IGKTHLSEKKA
+438 IGKTYLGEKKA

-461 EVMVKREKVKDKV
+461 EVMVKREKVKDKI
-474 KETYFGKIQRDTI
+474 KETYFGKIQRGTI
-487 VRELAYKIMIENM
+487 VRELAYKITVENI

-506 LKVVDNI
+506 LKVLDSI

-518 DKIEVKELT
+518 DKIEVKDLK
-527 MNPEPV
+527 MNPEPAK
-533 QKNYRNKEGVML
+533 KNYLDKEGVML
-545 WEYTL
+545 WEYKL
-550 DPEQQQEIN
+550 DPEEKQEIN
-559 IEFVVAYPKGLL
+559 IEFVVTYPKGLL

>member
-1 MNGEEGPAMAVH
+1 
-13 KKQERANIIVCGGT
+13 
-27 MRKSY
+27 MRKPY

-47 AEKTVPSQI
+47 AEKRVPSQI

-66 MVKREAFAIV
+66 MVKREAFTTV

-88 AFRVDKDSITAKIFG
+88 AFRIDKDSITAKIFG

-116 LKESPRENIK
+116 IKESPRENIK
-126 ALEKKINE
+126 VLELKINK
-134 LKKSKRVLDDKKEVL
+134 LRKAKRVLADKKEIL
-149 NKEELFLVSL
+149 KKKESFLASI
-159 IDFSKTQ
+159 IDFSKIQ

-177 MEDLTKTLI
+177 MEDLTDTLI

-199 QSLDAS
+199 QSLDVS
-205 IEEIEK
+205 IEEIGK
-211 EIKVLK
+211 EIRVLK
-217 DELNALQRPVK
+217 EELNALRRPVK
-228 KVRKVIEIL
+228 KVKKVIEIL

-245 IRIAA
+245 IRIIA

-262 YKVSVPME
+262 YKVSVPTT

-321 RAKVMGKTGR
+321 SAKVMGKARR
-331 LAYEEAAPTID
+331 LATEEAAQAID
-342 VVKGKDYSEIPTQE
+342 MVKDKGYSGIPKQE
-356 AAFTTAVKRELPLSF
+356 ATFATAVKRELPLSF

-393 YKKMQ
+393 TKKMQ
-398 GDSYYYA
+398 GDTYYYA
-405 VPKRSPLTFLV
+405 VPKRSHLTFLV

-474 KETYFGKIQRDTI
+474 KETYFGKIQRGTI
-487 VRELAYKIMIENM
+487 VRELAYKIMVENM

-527 MNPEPV
+527 MKPEPA
-533 QKNYRNKEGVML
+533 QKSCRDKEGVML
-545 WEYTL
+545 WECRL
-550 DPEQQQEIN
+550 DPDQQQEIN
-559 IEFVVAYPKGLL
+559 IEFVVAYPKDLL
-571 PMGL
+571 PRGF

>member
-1 MNGEEGPAMAVH
+1 M
-13 KKQERANIIVCGGT
+13 KKISFVIILPLLLL
-27 MRKSY
+27 SL
-32 IFIVLFSFFIVPFAF
+32 IFPHLFAGQ
-47 AEKTVPSQI
+47 TVPSQI

-61 FSGQA
+61 FSRQA
-66 MVKREAFAIV
+66 LVKREAFATV
-76 QKGLNELFLEIE
+76 QKGLNELLLEIK
-88 AFRVDKDSITAKIFG
+88 AFRVDQDSITAKVFG

-109 VQFKKIP
+109 VQFKGIP
-116 LKESPRENIK
+116 IKESPRENIK
-126 ALEKKINE
+126 ALEQKINE
-134 LKKSKRVLDDKKEVL
+134 LKRSKRVLADKKEVL
-149 NKEELFLVSL
+149 NKEESFLVSL

-166 IPQEIKTSFPN
+166 IPREIKTSFPN
-177 MEDLTKTLI
+177 MEDLTKTLV

-205 IEEIEK
+205 IEEVGK
-211 EIKVLK
+211 EIKVLEE
-217 DELNALQRPVK
+217 ELSALRGPVN

-237 FNAEKEQK
+237 FNAEKKQK
-245 IRIAA
+245 IRIEA

-262 YKVSVPME
+262 YKVSVPMA

-290 NHVALSISN
+290 KQVALSISN
-299 VIPLSGVRLPY
+299 VIPLSGVRLPS

-321 RAKVMGKTGR
+321 RRKAGR
-331 LAYEEAAPTID
+331 LAYEKAAPAMD
-342 VVKGKDYSEIPTQE
+342 VVKGKDYSEIPKQE
-356 AAFTTAVKRELPLSF
+356 AAFTTAVKKELPLSF

-393 YKKMQ
+393 TKKIQ

-438 IGKTHLSEKKA
+438 IGKTYLGEKKA

-461 EVMVKREKVKDKV
+461 EVMVKREKVKDKI
-474 KETYFGKIQRDTI
+474 KETYFGKIQRGTI
-487 VRELAYKIMIENM
+487 VRELAYKITVENI

-506 LKVVDNI
+506 LKVLDSI
-513 PVSRT
+513 PVPRT
-518 DKIEVKELT
+518 DKIEVKDLK
-527 MNPEPV
+527 MNPEPAK
-533 QKNYRNKEGVML
+533 KNYLDKEGVML
-545 WEYTL
+545 WEYKL
-550 DPEQQQEIN
+550 DPEEKQEIN
-559 IEFVVAYPKGLL
+559 IEFVVTYPKGLL